1 MKLKKIASLMLA
13 GIMAVSMLAG
23 CKSGDNGQKPGNQDE
38 DPTPSI
44 NNASTVLYDGLNKE
58 AQNRLTVVSNP
69 DLDKALADG
78 VETFISDSYVMTYFR
93 NGGVDKFGTGDDL
106 YKSVANALDADV
118 ADLAFTDQNK
128 DDETS
133 VVIFV
138 VGGGVS
144 EKNALNTIIDR
155 LDNGALSQ
163 TGAETNL
170 PTFGKVGT
178 PAPANNNYSY
188 SYTVSASVVSKSVN
202 AMATDMSATFVAVAV
217 TKTATEL

>member
-23 CKSGDNGQKPGNQDE
+23 CGEGTNGEKPGDQNE
-38 DPTPSI
+38 DKTPSI

-178 PAPANNNYSY
+178 PVPANNNYSY